1 MATKRKVDFLYFDAG
16 GGHRSAALALQ
27 GVIATQYP
35 DWEVSLVN
43 VQHVLD
49 PIDVFRKV
57 TGMRAEEIYNKMLAK
72 GWTLESEYLLPLMHG
87 VIRIYHRSQV
97 KLFKKLWSTRSPD
110 LVVSLIPNLNRA
122 LLQSLQSVLP
132 RVPYV
137 TIMTDL
143 ADYPP
148 HFWIEKQPQY
158 LICGTPRAIEQ
169 AAEIGIP
176 DCRVSSVSGMI
187 LRPEFYQQ
195 PPVDVRAE
203 RIKLGLDPDTPTA
216 LIMFGGEGSNA
227 MKTIAKRLG
236 NTRQVKVQMIL
247 ICGHNKKV
255 LRRLEELETRSR
267 KFVDGFTQRIPY
279 YMRLADFFI
288 GKAGPGSI
296 SEAICMGLPVIVE
309 RNAWTLPQE
318 MYNTHWVEEQGVGKA
333 VRNFRNIQP
342 VVRRLLAGGDLASM
356 KAATAKIQNHAVFE
370 IPAILERIMEL
381 GPPALA
387 PTRRTV
393 SVTKRITSALRPSVL
408 SKARKGDTQ

>member
-1 MATKRKVDFLYFDAG
+1 MIT
-16 GGHRSAALALQ
+16 
-27 GVIATQYP
+27 TQYP
-35 DWEVSLVN
+35 DWEVNLVN

-57 TGMRAEEIYNKMLAK
+57 TGMRAEDVYNKMLAK

-87 VIRIYHRSQV
+87 LIRIYHRSQV
-97 KLFKKLWSTRSPD
+97 KLFKKLWATRNPD

-122 LLQSLQSVLP
+122 LFQSLQAVWP
-132 RVPYV
+132 KAPYV
-137 TIMTDL
+137 TIMTDM

-148 HFWIEKQPQY
+148 HFWIEKQAQY
-158 LICGTPRAIEQ
+158 LICGTPRAAQQ
-169 AAEIGIP
+169 AREVGLSSS
-176 DCRVSSVSGMI
+176 RVFSVQGMI
-187 LRPEFYQQ
+187 LRPQFYQQ

-236 NTRQVKVQMIL
+236 NTRKVNVQMIL
-247 ICGHNKKV
+247 LCGNNKKV
-255 LRRLEELETRSR
+255 LRRLEKMETRS
-267 KFVDGFTQRIPY
+267 KKIVDGFTQRVPY

-318 MYNTHWVEEQGVGKA
+318 MYNTHWVEDQGVGKA

-342 VVRRLLAGGDLASM
+342 VVRRLLADRQLAAM
-356 KAATAKIQNHAVFE
+356 KEATARIQNRAVFE
-370 IPAILERIMEL
+370 IPAILERLMEA
-381 GPPALA
+381 GPPAA
-387 PTRRTV
+387 R
-393 SVTKRITSALRPSVL
+393 S
-408 SKARKGDTQ
+408 SKQSDNV

>member
-1 MATKRKVDFLYFDAG
+1 MAKNRKVDFLYFEAG

-43 VQHVLD
+43 VQNVLD

-57 TGMRAEEIYNKMLAK
+57 TGVRAEDVYNKMLAK

-97 KLFKKLWSTRSPD
+97 KLFKKFWATRQPD

-122 LLQSLQSVLP
+122 LFQSLQAIWP
-132 RVPYV
+132 DVPYV

-148 HFWIEKQPQY
+148 HFWIERQPQY
-158 LICGTPRAIEQ
+158 LICGTPRAAQQ
-169 AAEIGIP
+169 ARETGIP
-176 DCRVSSVSGMI
+176 PSLIFSVSGMI
-187 LRPEFYQQ
+187 LRPQFYQQ

-236 NTRQVKVQMIL
+236 NTRKVNLQMIL
-247 ICGHNKKV
+247 LCGNNKKV
-255 LRRLEELETRSR
+255 RRRLESLETRSR
-267 KFVDGFTQRIPY
+267 KFVEGFTQRVPY

-296 SEAICMGLPVIVE
+296 SEAVCMGLPVIVE

-318 MYNTHWVEEQGVGKA
+318 MYNTYWVEDQRVGKA

-342 VVRRLLAGGDLASM
+342 VVRRLLADGQLASM
-356 KAATAKIQNHAVFE
+356 KVATGRVENRAVYE
-370 IPAILERIMEL
+370 IPPILERLMEL
-381 GPPALA
+381 GPPAPR
-387 PTRRTV
+387 PTR
-393 SVTKRITSALRPSVL
+393 
-408 SKARKGDTQ
+408 KGLI

>member
-1 MATKRKVDFLYFDAG
+1 MTNKRKVDFLYFDAG

-35 DWEVSLVN
+35 EWEVSLVN

-57 TGMRAEEIYNKMLAK
+57 TGMRAEEVYNKMLAK
-72 GWTLESEYLLPLMHG
+72 GWTLESEYLLPVMHG
-87 VIRIYHRSQV
+87 LIRIYHRSQV
-97 KLFKKLWSTRSPD
+97 KLFKKLWETRNPD

-122 LLQSLQSVLP
+122 LFQSLQSVHP
-132 RVPYV
+132 QAPYV
-137 TIMTDL
+137 TIMTDF

-148 HFWIEKQPQY
+148 HFWIEKQAQY
-158 LICGTPRAIEQ
+158 VICGTPRATQQ
-169 AAEIGIP
+169 ARETGIP
-176 DCRVSSVSGMI
+176 SSRIFSVSGMI
-187 LRPEFYQQ
+187 LRPVFYQQ

-203 RIKLGLDPDTPTA
+203 RIALGLDPDTPTA

-236 NTRQVKVQMIL
+236 NTRKVNVQMIL
-247 ICGHNKKV
+247 LCGNNKNV
-255 LRRLEELETRSR
+255 RRRLDEMETRSR
-267 KFVDGFTQRIPY
+267 KIVDGFTQRVPY

-318 MYNTHWVEEQGVGKA
+318 VYNTHWVEEQGVGKA

-342 VVRRLLAGGDLASM
+342 VVRRLLADGKLAPM
-356 KAATAKIQNHAVFE
+356 KAATVQVQNRAVFE
-370 IPAILERIMEL
+370 IPAILERLMEL
-381 GPPALA
+381 GPA
-387 PTRRTV
+387 PPDPLRRAAGGRERT
-393 SVTKRITSALRPSVL
+393 
-408 SKARKGDTQ
+408 RKGKLA

>member
-1 MATKRKVDFLYFDAG
+1 LATKRKIDFLYFDAG

-35 DWEVSLVN
+35 NWEVSLIN

-57 TGMRAEEIYNKMLAK
+57 TGMRAEDVYNKMLAK

-97 KLFKKLWSTRSPD
+97 KLFKSFWATRNPD

-122 LLQSLQSVLP
+122 LLQSLQSVWP
-132 RVPYV
+132 KVPYV
-137 TIMTDL
+137 TIMTDM

-148 HFWIEKQPQY
+148 HFWIEKQSQY
-158 LICGTPRAIEQ
+158 LICGTPRAAEQ
-169 AAEIGIP
+169 ARELGQPAS
-176 DCRVSSVSGMI
+176 RVFSVSGMI
-187 LRPEFYQQ
+187 LRPQFYQQ
-195 PPVDVRAE
+195 PAVDVRAE
-203 RIKLGLDPDTPTA
+203 RIKLGLNPDTPTA

-236 NTRQVKVQMIL
+236 NTRKVNVQMIL
-247 ICGHNKKV
+247 LCGNNKKV
-255 LRRLEELETRSR
+255 RRRLEKLETRS
-267 KFVDGFTQRIPY
+267 KKIVDGFTQRVPY

-318 MYNTHWVEEQGVGKA
+318 MYNTRWVEEQGVGKA

-342 VVRRLLAGGDLASM
+342 VVRRLLAADQLAAM
-356 KAATAKIQNHAVFE
+356 KQATARIQNRAVFE
-370 IPAILERIMEL
+370 IPGILERLMEL
-381 GPPALA
+381 GPPAA
-387 PTRRTV
+387 RTI
-393 SVTKRITSALRPSVL
+393 R
-408 SKARKGDTQ
+408 

>member
-27 GVIATQYP
+27 GVIATKYP
-35 DWEVSLVN
+35 DWEVNLVN

-57 TGMRAEEIYNKMLAK
+57 TGMRAEDVYNKMLAK

-87 VIRIYHRSQV
+87 LIRIYHRSQV
-97 KLFKKLWSTRSPD
+97 KLFKKLWATRNPD

-122 LLQSLQSVLP
+122 LFQSLQAVWP
-132 RVPYV
+132 KVPYV
-137 TIMTDL
+137 TIMTDM

-148 HFWIEKQPQY
+148 HFWIEKQAQY
-158 LICGTPRAIEQ
+158 LICGTPRAAQQ
-169 AAEIGIP
+169 AREVGLSSS
-176 DCRVSSVSGMI
+176 RVFSVQGMI
-187 LRPEFYQQ
+187 LRPQFYQQ

-236 NTRQVKVQMIL
+236 NTRKVNVQMIL
-247 ICGHNKKV
+247 LCGNNKKV
-255 LRRLEELETRSR
+255 LRRLEKMETRS
-267 KFVDGFTQRIPY
+267 KKIVDGFTQRVPY

-318 MYNTHWVEEQGVGKA
+318 MYNTHWVEDQGVGKA

-342 VVRRLLAGGDLASM
+342 VVRRLLADRQLAAM
-356 KAATAKIQNHAVFE
+356 KEATARIQNRAVFE
-370 IPAILERIMEL
+370 IPAILERLMQT
-381 GPPALA
+381 GPPAA
-387 PTRRTV
+387 R
-393 SVTKRITSALRPSVL
+393 S
-408 SKARKGDTQ
+408 SKQSDNV